1 MAANCVGACSPWA
14 STDDLCSP
22 CTEDTPGIE
31 DWLAIVTD
39 AYYELSGRRWPGSCL
54 DTVRPCAQYLDPKPW
69 PGMRRH
75 QEPGLGR
82 WWCSC
87 SSYAG
92 GCGCGGISEV
102 RLPSEPITSIV
113 EVKVDGVVLDP
124 SLYRIDQYRW
134 LVRLPDADGTRR
146 RWPCCPDMLLP
157 DTEDNTFSV
166 TYTYGTPPPDLG
178 KKAVV
183 ELACEFARA
192 CNGDEKCRLSPRAI
206 SVARQGV
213 TVQLAAIT
221 DTLKDGMIGLPIG
234 DLFLHT
240 YNPTGKRVQSSV
252 WSPDIDSGTRR
263 VGT

>member
-1 MAANCVGACSPWA
+1 MAANCVSACSSWA
-14 STDDLCSP
+14 SVDDLCAP

-31 DWLAIVTD
+31 EWLAIVTD

-54 DTVRPCAQYLDPKPW
+54 DTVRPCGPVIDPKLPH
-69 PGMRRH
+69 R
-75 QEPGLGR
+75 LGSLGVCR
-82 WWCSC
+82 CW
-87 SSYAG
+87 SYSTA
-92 GCGCGGISEV
+92 CGCGGLSEV

-113 EVKVDGVVLDP
+113 EVKVDGAVLDP

-134 LVRLPDADGTRR
+134 LVRLPDADGTRAR
-146 RWPCCPDMLLP
+146 FPCCPSLDLP

-166 TYTYGTPPPDLG
+166 SYTYGTPPPPLG
-178 KKAVV
+178 KQAVV

-192 CNGDEKCRLSPRAI
+192 CAGDEKCRLSPRAI

-240 YNPTGKRVQSSV
+240 YNPTGKRQQSSV

>member
-1 MAANCVGACSPWA
+1 M
-14 STDDLCSP
+14 
-22 CTEDTPGIE
+22 
-31 DWLAIVTD
+31 AIVTD

-54 DTVRPCAQYLDPKPW
+54 DTVRPGCVSIDPKLP
-69 PGMRRH
+69 RH
-75 QEPGLGR
+75 AGIRGA
-82 WWCSC
+82 CSC
-87 SSYAG
+87 SAAGYHYAAC
-92 GCGCGGISEV
+92 CGPSEI
-102 RLPSEPITSIV
+102 RLPNEPVTSIV

-124 SLYRIDQYRW
+124 SLFRVDQYRW
-134 LVRLPDADGTRR
+134 LVRLPDPDGTRR
-146 RWPCCPDMLLP
+146 SWPCCQRLDLP
-157 DTEDNTFSV
+157 STEPGTFEL
-166 TYTYGTPPPDLG
+166 TETYGTPPPPLG
-178 KKAVV
+178 KMAVA

-192 CNGDEKCRLSPRAI
+192 CAGDEKCRLSPRAI

-240 YNPTGKRVQSSV
+240 YNPTGKRQQSSV